1 VEKAKGKEV
10 SVMQSILLK
19 MFMPIVIKILTD
31 LMSPENLQKYGDKL
45 FDYLEDLIKDTE
57 TDIDDKLA
65 LPVIQ
70 AIREAF
76 NIPDND

>member
-1 VEKAKGKEV
+1 
-10 SVMQSILLK
+10 MQSILLK